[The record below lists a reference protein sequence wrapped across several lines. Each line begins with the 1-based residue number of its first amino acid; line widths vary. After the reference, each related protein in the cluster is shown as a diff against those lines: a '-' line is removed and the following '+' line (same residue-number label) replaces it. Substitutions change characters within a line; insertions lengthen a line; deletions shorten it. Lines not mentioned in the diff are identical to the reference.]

1 MKWDTIPTA
10 PFKREGSVQP
20 YIAKLT
26 QSSEQR
32 VKADSQFN
40 YLEARKL
47 IAQKSSDQKKVE
59 LDIAQRRAELID
71 LEKQTL
77 NAENQRRIATGQA
90 PYANWESY
98 QASIDALIESRAK
111 MKAYARPALPEEE
124 TFITEA
130 ANVLIDYAKLQSH

>member
-1 MKWDTIPTA
+1 VSGGSTQNKGVIPDIKLVDIYNEEFGERKAKNALKWDTIPTA

-47 IAQKSSDQKKVE
+47 IAQK
-59 LDIAQRRAELID
+59 
-71 LEKQTL
+71 
-77 NAENQRRIATGQA
+77 
-90 PYANWESY
+90 
-98 QASIDALIESRAK
+98 
-111 MKAYARPALPEEE
+111 
-124 TFITEA
+124 
-130 ANVLIDYAKLQSH
+130 VLIRRKLS